1 MKVPAGSGNRGLD
14 MKQQALAAVA
24 FIGLSGVLS
33 APSFG
38 ADAEVAELSKK
49 DRDFIADNLGADFLG
64 EAIAPPTIG
73 SVKEFVGLTDGATW
87 VFQDVLNNK
96 PWEATFSDID
106 GATEGPKWRI
116 DYSNGDVRLGEFDD
130 QGNALSISLKDAKEE
145 AITQMTPSE
154 LYFVAGLELKQP
166 RSQRLDIKM
175 VEADDPSKLK
185 YEGYL
190 NVTYEYIG
198 AHKVTVPAGTF
209 DVAITKWDYEGMVG
223 PAKIK
228 DQQYYFFADGIGPV
242 ALIENK
248 KIVAMVVYRKSIRL
262 TGVLT
267 DRR

>member
-1 MKVPAGSGNRGLD
+1 
-14 MKQQALAAVA
+14 MKQQVFAVIAL
-24 FIGLSGVLS
+24 IGLGGLLS

-38 ADAEVAELSKK
+38 ADSQVAELSKK
-49 DRDFIADNLGADFLG
+49 DQDFIEEFLGADFLG

-73 SVKEFVGLTDGATW
+73 PVKEFVGFTDGATW
-87 VFQDVLNNK
+87 VFHDVLEDK
-96 PWEATFSDID
+96 PWEFSFNYVDE
-106 GATEGPKWRI
+106 AAAMSPWRI
-116 DYSNGDVRLGEFDD
+116 DYSNGDVRLGEFDE

-228 DQQYYFFADGIGPV
+228 DQQYYFFAEGIGPV

-267 DRR
+267 ERR